1 MMKCA
6 HWYFALKKRLL
17 KKLGFGLL
25 LLCIP
30 VLTLFFTLSAENEE
44 SGFLRIALGAESPND
59 PLAQQ
64 MMERLKA
71 ESKVLLFTI
80 HPDAESAKEQV
91 YTGKADA
98 AWIFA
103 EDLKETLVEFA
114 QSGRGTPVT
123 AYESGDRLVLTLA
136 HEKIYGVLLHEI
148 TYAMYTDYV
157 SDEFS
162 ASYTEEELQEIYEQ
176 TAIDGE
182 LIRFEFADT
191 DRTVEELNYLTSP
204 LRGLLA
210 VVMVLCGMAST
221 MYFLTD
227 EQNGTFAWLSAP
239 KRFWVLWGENLAA
252 ISLAGAVTTVALQLS
267 GTEGGLGEELLLMLV
282 YVFAAAGFCTV
293 LGSLVKNLKL
303 FAVLFPIVTVTT
315 CLFAPIF
322 SNGKDLPMLR
332 QLFPAYHYL
341 YAMDDPAFFGSLL
354 IYIPLALAVGYGLY
368 RITRRNI

>member
-6 HWYFALKKRLL
+6 RWYFALKKRLL

-30 VLTLFFTLSAENEE
+30 VLTLFFALSAENEDA
-44 SGFLRIALGAESPND
+44 GFLRIALGAESPDD
-59 PLAQQ
+59 PTAQR

-71 ESKVLLFTI
+71 ESNVILFTI
-80 HPDAESAKEQV
+80 HPNAETAKEQV
-91 YTGKADA
+91 YTGKVDA

-114 QSGRGTPVT
+114 KGRRNAPVT
-123 AYESGDRLVLTLA
+123 AYESDDLLTLTLA

-157 SDEFS
+157 NTELS
-162 ASYTEEELQEIYEQ
+162 AAYTEEELQQIYDQ

-182 LIRFEFADT
+182 LIRFELIDT

-252 ISLAGAVTTVALQLS
+252 ISLAGVVTTVALRFS
-267 GTEGGLGEELLLMLV
+267 GTFNGLGEELLLMFV
-282 YVFAAAGFCTV
+282 YVFATAGFCTV
-293 LGSLVKNLKL
+293 TGSFIKNQKL
-303 FAVLFPIVTVTT
+303 FAILFPIVAVTS
-315 CLFAPIF
+315 CIFAPIF
-322 SNGKDLPMLR
+322 FNSKELPLLR
-332 QLFPAYHYL
+332 QLFPTYHYL
-341 YAMDDPAFFGSLL
+341 YAMDERSYLVSMLL
-354 IYIPLALAVGYGLY
+354 YAVIALTVAYCGYRL
-368 RITRRNI
+368 TRRHT